1 MRAGQSRGRGV
12 EWCMPAGTSFAPVF
26 LALIGPLSTGE
37 FAAVAATSV
46 LLPLLVVWFVMRGK
60 MKHLQAETAAAEKQ
74 RAEAE
79 AALKAEQAK
88 AAAQVGEL
96 KKSLVETSVKL
107 SDTEQRFTTHRE
119 VADRRQTDASQ
130 QITRLEGE
138 LATTKELA
146 AQLIPTQ
153 ARIKD
158 LEIALAAEQG
168 RVKAQD
174 QAIEATNARATD
186 FEKRLAE
193 AQDLV
198 VKHKAEMLE
207 AATELKKVRDEQAAY
222 LAAGGPEAELAKA
235 REANQQA
242 EAKIANLQRALKAA
256 EARIEMVQK
265 EFMNAVGVASAPM
278 PGAAP
283 SSDKKVRD
291 LEEKLAQIEAEAR
304 KRARE
309 DGYKIAELEYRLSEA
324 LEAAVKAA
332 PPVVET
338 PKVEAA
344 VVEAPKVEEPVVEL
358 PKVEPALAETAEPE
372 LPVVEA
378 AKVEP
383 VTETASSPAPESP
396 PVEAPKEKT
405 PVVATVQA
413 ELPLPA
419 PASAA

>member
-1 MRAGQSRGRGV
+1 MRAGQNTRGGV
-12 EWCMPAGTSFAPVF
+12 LWRMLAGTLFAPVL
-26 LALIGPLSTGE
+26 LALTGSFSTGE
-37 FAAVAATSV
+37 LAAVGATSF
-46 LLPLLVVWFVMRGK
+46 LLPLLAVWLVMRGK
-60 MKHLQAETAAAEKQ
+60 MQRLQAETAAAAEKQ
-74 RAEAE
+74 RAEAD
-79 AALKAEQAK
+79 AALKAEQTR
-88 AAAQVGEL
+88 AAAQLAEV
-96 KKSLVETSVKL
+96 KKTLAETSAKL
-107 SDTEQRFTTHRE
+107 ADTEQRFATHRE
-119 VADRRQTDASQ
+119 VADRRQTDAAQ
-130 QITRLEGE
+130 QITRLESD
-138 LATTKELA
+138 LAAAREIA
-146 AQLIPTQ
+146 AQLVPTQ
-153 ARIKD
+153 SRIKD

-193 AQDLV
+193 AQNLV
-198 VKHKAEMLE
+198 MKHKAEMLE

-235 REANQQA
+235 REAHQQA

-283 SSDKKVRD
+283 ASDKKVRD
-291 LEEKLAQIEAEAR
+291 LEEKLAQLEAESR

-324 LEAAVKAA
+324 VEAATKAA
-332 PPVVET
+332 PPAIVP
-338 PKVEAA
+338 PKVETA
-344 VVEAPKVEEPVVEL
+344 VVEV
-358 PKVEPALAETAEPE
+358 PKVEPPKSE
-372 LPVVEA
+372 LPVVAAAQVEA
-378 AKVEP
+378 
-383 VTETASSPAPESP
+383 VTETTSSPPQESP
-396 PVEAPKEKT
+396 PVAAPK
-405 PVVATVQA
+405 VATVQA

>member
-1 MRAGQSRGRGV
+1 ML
-12 EWCMPAGTSFAPVF
+12 AGTLFAPVL
-26 LALIGPLSTGE
+26 LALTSSFSLGE
-37 FAAVAATSV
+37 LVAAASSG
-46 LLPLLVVWFVMRGK
+46 LLPLLVLWLVMRGK
-60 MKHLQAETAAAEKQ
+60 MQRLQAETAAAAEKQ

-79 AALKAEQAK
+79 AALKAEQTH
-88 AAAQVGEL
+88 AAAQLAEV
-96 KKSLVETSVKL
+96 KKTLTETSAKL
-107 SDTEQRFTTHRE
+107 TDTEQRFATHRE
-119 VADRRQTDASQ
+119 VADRRQTDATQ
-130 QITRLEGE
+130 QITRLEAD
-138 LATTKELA
+138 LAAVREIA
-146 AQLIPTQ
+146 AQLVPTQ
-153 ARIKD
+153 SRIKD

-198 VKHKAEMLE
+198 VKHKGEMLE

-235 REANQQA
+235 REAHQQA

-283 SSDKKVRD
+283 ASDKKVRD
-291 LEEKLAQIEAEAR
+291 LEEKLAQLEAESR

-324 LEAAVKAA
+324 LESFTKVEAPAAAASKVEAPVVEVTKAPPPEVKPPEVESPAAAVKVESPVAA
-332 PPVVET
+332 SPKAVQLVMEMTQSAPEPQAT
-338 PKVEAA
+338 PAI
-344 VVEAPKVEEPVVEL
+344 AP
-358 PKVEPALAETAEPE
+358 T
-372 LPVVEA
+372 EA
-378 AKVEP
+378 AKP
-383 VTETASSPAPESP
+383 AAS
-396 PVEAPKEKT
+396 
-405 PVVATVQA
+405 
-413 ELPLPA
+413 
-419 PASAA
+419 

>member
-1 MRAGQSRGRGV
+1 
-12 EWCMPAGTSFAPVF
+12 MPAGTLFAPVL

-46 LLPLLVVWFVMRGK
+46 LLPLLVVWLVMRGK
-60 MKHLQAETAAAEKQ
+60 MQRLQAETTAAAEKQ
-74 RAEAE
+74 RTEAE
-79 AALKAEQAK
+79 AALKAEQSR
-88 AAAQVGEL
+88 AAAQLAEV
-96 KKSLVETSVKL
+96 KKTLTETSAKL
-107 SDTEQRFTTHRE
+107 ADTEQRFTTHRE
-119 VADRRQTDASQ
+119 VADRRQTDATQ
-130 QITRLEGE
+130 QITRLEAD
-138 LATTKELA
+138 LAAVREIA
-146 AQLIPTQ
+146 AQLVPTQ
-153 ARIKD
+153 SRIKD

-198 VKHKAEMLE
+198 IKHKAEMLE

-222 LAAGGPEAELAKA
+222 LSAGGPEAELAKA
-235 REANQQA
+235 REAHQQS

-278 PGAAP
+278 PGTAP

-291 LEEKLAQIEAEAR
+291 LEEKLTQLEAESR

-324 LEAAVKAA
+324 LESSA
-332 PPVVET
+332 
-338 PKVEAA
+338 KVEAPA
-344 VVEAPKVEEPVVEL
+344 V
-358 PKVEPALAETAEPE
+358 T
-372 LPVVEA
+372 A
-378 AKVEP
+378 AKVEAP
-383 VTETASSPAPESP
+383 VVEVTKAEPPAVKPPEVEPTVAAAKTESP
-396 PVEAPKEKT
+396 
-405 PVVATVQA
+405 VA
-413 ELPLPA
+413 A
-419 PASAA
+419 PAKAVQLVMEMAESSQEPQSTPATAPADAAKPAV

>member
-1 MRAGQSRGRGV
+1 MRMLV
-12 EWCMPAGTSFAPVF
+12 GTKFAPLLLAMAAPFSMEGAAVTGAAIV
-26 LALIGPLSTGE
+26 LPALI
-37 FAAVAATSV
+37 
-46 LLPLLVVWFVMRGK
+46 VWLVMRGK
-60 MKHLQAETAAAEKQ
+60 MQRLQAETAAAAEKQ
-74 RAEAE
+74 RTEAE
-79 AALKAEQAK
+79 AALKAEQSR
-88 AAAQVGEL
+88 AAAQLAEVRKTL
-96 KKSLVETSVKL
+96 TETSAKL
-107 SDTEQRFTTHRE
+107 ADTEQRFATHRE

-130 QITRLEGE
+130 QITRLEAD
-138 LATTKELA
+138 LAAAREIA
-146 AQLIPTQ
+146 AQLVPTQ
-153 ARIKD
+153 SRIKD

-198 VKHKAEMLE
+198 IKHKAEMLE
-207 AATELKKVRDEQAAY
+207 AATEVKKVRDEQAAY

-242 EAKIANLQRALKAA
+242 EGKIANLQRALKAA

-283 SSDKKVRD
+283 ATDKKVRD
-291 LEEKLAQIEAEAR
+291 LEEKLAHLEAESR

-324 LEAAVKAA
+324 VEIATKAT
-332 PPVVET
+332 PPAIVP
-338 PKVEAA
+338 PKVETA
-344 VVEAPKVEEPVVEL
+344 VVEVPKAEESAMEL
-358 PKVEPALAETAEPE
+358 PKVESPASAE
-372 LPVVEA
+372 LPVVA
-378 AKVEP
+378 AAQVEP
-383 VTETASSPAPESP
+383 VTETISSPPHESP
-396 PVEAPKEKT
+396 PVAD

>member
-1 MRAGQSRGRGV
+1 
-12 EWCMPAGTSFAPVF
+12 
-26 LALIGPLSTGE
+26 
-37 FAAVAATSV
+37 
-46 LLPLLVVWFVMRGK
+46 VVWFVMRGK
-60 MKHLQAETAAAEKQ
+60 LKRLQTETAAAAEKE

-79 AALKAEQAK
+79 AALKAEQSR
-88 AAAQVGEL
+88 AAAQLAEV
-96 KKSLVETSVKL
+96 KKTLTETSAKL
-107 SDTEQRFTTHRE
+107 SDTEQRYATHRE
-119 VADRRQTDASQ
+119 VADRRLSDASQ

-158 LEIALAAEQG
+158 LEIALVAEQG

-198 VKHKAEMLE
+198 IKHKAEMLE
-207 AATELKKVRDEQAAY
+207 VATELKRVRDEQAAF
-222 LAAGGPEAELAKA
+222 LAAGGLEAELAKS

-265 EFMNAVGVASAPM
+265 EFMNAVGMASAPTSGI
-278 PGAAP
+278 PAPAAA
-283 SSDKKVRD
+283 SDKKVRD
-291 LEEKLAQIEAEAR
+291 LEEKLALIEAESR

-324 LEAAVKAA
+324 MEAAVKTAA
-332 PPVVET
+332 PVAVAP
-338 PKVEAA
+338 PKA
-344 VVEAPKVEEPVVEL
+344 EEPVVAEL
-358 PKVEPALAETAEPE
+358 KVEPAAETDTRPT
-372 LPVVEA
+372 PEA
-378 AKVEP
+378 AKQDAHP
-383 VTETASSPAPESP
+383 IATEQAELSLPSPAP
-396 PVEAPKEKT
+396 
-405 PVVATVQA
+405 
-413 ELPLPA
+413 
-419 PASAA
+419 AA

>member
-1 MRAGQSRGRGV
+1 ML
-12 EWCMPAGTSFAPVF
+12 AGTLFAPVL
-26 LALIGPLSTGE
+26 LALTGSFSTGE
-37 FAAVAATSV
+37 LAAVAAASF
-46 LLPLLVVWFVMRGK
+46 LLPLLAVWLVMRGK
-60 MKHLQAETAAAEKQ
+60 MQRLQAETAAAAEKQ

-79 AALKAEQAK
+79 AALKAEQTR
-88 AAAQVGEL
+88 AAAQLAEV
-96 KKSLVETSVKL
+96 KKTLAETSAKL
-107 SDTEQRFTTHRE
+107 ADTEQRFTTHRE

-130 QITRLEGE
+130 QITRLEAD
-138 LATTKELA
+138 LAAAREIA
-146 AQLIPTQ
+146 AQLVPTQ
-153 ARIKD
+153 SRIKD

-193 AQDLV
+193 AQNLV
-198 VKHKAEMLE
+198 MKHKAEMLE

-235 REANQQA
+235 REAHQQA

-283 SSDKKVRD
+283 ASDKKVRD
-291 LEEKLAQIEAEAR
+291 LEEKLAQLEAESR

-324 LEAAVKAA
+324 
-332 PPVVET
+332 
-338 PKVEAA
+338 VEAA
-344 VVEAPKVEEPVVEL
+344 TKATPPAIVPPKVATAVVEV
-358 PKVEPALAETAEPE
+358 PKVEPPKSERS
-372 LPVVEA
+372 VVA
-378 AKVEP
+378 AAQVEP
-383 VTETASSPAPESP
+383 LTETISSPPQASL
-396 PVEAPKEKT
+396 PVEA

>member
-1 MRAGQSRGRGV
+1 ML
-12 EWCMPAGTSFAPVF
+12 AGTLSAPVL

-37 FAAVAATSV
+37 FAAVAVTSV

-60 MKHLQAETAAAEKQ
+60 MKRLQAETAAAAEKQ
-74 RAEAE
+74 RTEAE
-79 AALKAEQAK
+79 AALKAEQTR
-88 AAAQVGEL
+88 AAAQLAEV
-96 KKSLVETSVKL
+96 KKTLTETSAKL
-107 SDTEQRFTTHRE
+107 ADTEQRFATHRE
-119 VADRRQTDASQ
+119 VADRRQTDATQ
-130 QITRLEGE
+130 QITRLEAD
-138 LATTKELA
+138 LAAAREIA
-146 AQLIPTQ
+146 AQLVPTQ
-153 ARIKD
+153 SRIKD

-198 VKHKAEMLE
+198 IKHKAEMLE

-235 REANQQA
+235 REAHQQA

-283 SSDKKVRD
+283 ASDKKVRD
-291 LEEKLAQIEAEAR
+291 LEEKLTQLEAESR

-324 LEAAVKAA
+324 VEAATKAA
-332 PPVVET
+332 PPAIVP

-344 VVEAPKVEEPVVEL
+344 VVEVPKVEEPAVEVT
-358 PKVEPALAETAEPE
+358 P
-372 LPVVEA
+372 
-378 AKVEP
+378 VEP
-383 VTETASSPAPESP
+383 VTEVASSPTQDSP
-396 PVEAPKEKT
+396 PVEA

>member
-1 MRAGQSRGRGV
+1 ML
-12 EWCMPAGTSFAPVF
+12 AGTSLAPVL
-26 LALIGPLSTGE
+26 LALTVPLSIGE
-37 FAAVAATSV
+37 FALVAVIGV
-46 LLPLLVVWFVMRGK
+46 LLPPLVVWFVMRGK
-60 MKHLQAETAAAEKQ
+60 LKRLQAETTAAAEKE

-79 AALKAEQAK
+79 AALKAEQSR
-88 AAAQVGEL
+88 AAAQLAEV
-96 KKSLVETSVKL
+96 KKTLTETSAKL
-107 SDTEQRFTTHRE
+107 SDTEQRYATHRE
-119 VADRRQTDASQ
+119 VADRRLSDASQ

-174 QAIEATNARATD
+174 QAIEATNARAND

-198 VKHKAEMLE
+198 IKHKAEMLE
-207 AATELKKVRDEQAAY
+207 VATELKRVRDEQAAY
-222 LAAGGPEAELAKA
+222 LAAGGLEAELAKS

-265 EFMNAVGVASAPM
+265 EFMNAVGMASAPTSGI
-278 PGAAP
+278 PAPAAA
-283 SSDKKVRD
+283 SDKKVRD
-291 LEEKLAQIEAEAR
+291 LEEKLALIEAESR

-324 LEAAVKAA
+324 MEAAVKTAA
-332 PPVVET
+332 PV
-338 PKVEAA
+338 A
-344 VVEAPKVEEPVVEL
+344 VVPPKAEEPVVAEL
-358 PKVEPALAETAEPE
+358 KVEPATETDT
-372 LPVVEA
+372 LPAPEA
-378 AKVEP
+378 AKEEVAP
-383 VTETASSPAPESP
+383 IATEQAELSLPSPAP
-396 PVEAPKEKT
+396 
-405 PVVATVQA
+405 
-413 ELPLPA
+413 
-419 PASAA
+419 AA